1 MSSDRNAGDLA
12 DAAAVHAA
20 REQLVSAIGP
30 LAVRPLDQ
38 QAAEQMRAALE
49 RVDSPQVRAAVRRL
63 TRDDDHRPFLRVVTS
78 SSHRGPGLGG
88 EAPSASPSDPRQP
101 TGTGDRS

>member
-1 MSSDRNAGDLA
+1 MSTDRTAGDLA

-20 REQLVSAIGP
+20 REQIVSAIGP

-49 RVDSPQVRAAVRRL
+49 RVDSPQVRAAVRRMS
-63 TRDDDHRPFLRVVTS
+63 RDDDRRPLLRVITS
-78 SSHRGPGLGG
+78 NAGRGPKVGR
-88 EAPSASPSDPRQP
+88 EAPPAPGPGPCQP
-101 TGTGDRS
+101 TGTEGPA